1 MTTGPKKKEN
11 NNNNYQV
18 KKAKKK
24 SPSSSSFML
33 ELFVGWQI
41 TTFDSNEKVSHL
53 KLILFVLQTLC
64 WKIIE
69 DKVKKK
75 VQKKM
80 GVEYKKKYKKGYK
93 LRGLKHLR

>member
-1 MTTGPKKKEN
+1 MTTGPKKRTTITTTIITKLR
-11 NNNNYQV
+11 
-18 KKAKKK
+18 KKKK

-53 KLILFVLQTLC
+53 KLILFVLPTLC

-69 DKVKKK
+69 DKVRK
-75 VQKKM
+75 
-80 GVEYKKKYKKGYK
+80 
-93 LRGLKHLR
+93 